1 MDVQSN
7 AKPTLYQRDAMASHA
22 PYIKAIEKY
31 WWGRGQ
37 MHVKAWSAIKTL
49 TFYSKFDRKVI
60 TIDAVEICTNLV
72 NGSPPEMR
80 T

>member
-1 MDVQSN
+1 MDVQNN
-7 AKPTLYQRDAMASHA
+7 AKPTLYQRDAMAAHA
-22 PYIKAIEKY
+22 PYITKIEKY

-37 MHVKAWSAIKTL
+37 THVKAWSAIKTL
-49 TFYSKFDRKVI
+49 TFYSKFDQKVI

-72 NGSPPEMR
+72 NGSAPEMR